1 MQNIINYQ
9 TCVFGDYLTLE
20 PTLERMNSLANIP
33 SELGI
38 TLLPTTVNIIN
49 LNAPFPQEGTILSKG
64 IQRIN
69 MVDTTQKWGI
79 TILPERI
86 DVNFQQQNGDRE
98 KMLFNPGDYAFDKV
112 KNERV
117 QILSVSDVW
126 GFVSYKVHC
135 PADDDHV
142 HPNAE

>member
-86 DVNFQQQNGDRE
+86 DVNFQQQNGDR
-98 KMLFNPGDYAFDKV
+98 
-112 KNERV
+112 
-117 QILSVSDVW
+117 
-126 GFVSYKVHC
+126 
-135 PADDDHV
+135 
-142 HPNAE
+142 